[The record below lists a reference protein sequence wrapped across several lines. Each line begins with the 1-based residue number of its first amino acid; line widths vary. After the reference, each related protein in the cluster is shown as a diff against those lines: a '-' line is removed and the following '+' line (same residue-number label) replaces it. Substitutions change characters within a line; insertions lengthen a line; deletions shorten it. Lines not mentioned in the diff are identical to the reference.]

1 MDEEPLFKCV
11 QLYYPIFRKEENNIS
26 DDSNSV
32 VPIHSL

>member
-1 MDEEPLFKCV
+1 MDEEPLFK
-11 QLYYPIFRKEENNIS
+11 YYPIFRKEENNIS